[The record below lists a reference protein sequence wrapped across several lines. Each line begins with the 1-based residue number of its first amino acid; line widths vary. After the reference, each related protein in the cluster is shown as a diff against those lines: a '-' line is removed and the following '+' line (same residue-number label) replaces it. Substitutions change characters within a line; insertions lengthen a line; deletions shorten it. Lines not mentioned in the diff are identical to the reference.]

1 MLFAAPSSSSALAA
15 DRAVA
20 EIHSPVPTMRVD
32 FAVMPIRVRVPEL
45 NAQSSPG
52 DTLTFSAILRAVW
65 QPFTAVYFTHQ
76 SPVSKLFISTAASG
90 ACCGLW
96 TAPRGICT
104 ETLVAPVDTT
114 RKDGKRDVAIR
125 PYIQMAGSATKPAGF

>member
-20 EIHSPVPTMRVD
+20 EIHSPVPTKRVD

-52 DTLTFSAILRAVW
+52 DTLTFPAILRAVW

-76 SPVSKLFISTAASG
+76 SPVSKLFISTAARG

-104 ETLVAPVDTT
+104 ETLVDTT
-114 RKDGKRDVAIR
+114 CKDGKRDVAIR
-125 PYIQMAGSATKPAGF
+125 PYIQMAGSATRPAGF